1 MGCHC
6 LLCYW
11 GEGCSFNRHFK
22 RNGSHQEYN
31 HYRSRI
37 WPLKAS
43 GVLWKKALVIWLTL
57 YWRGRWE
64 GSGDMSG
71 EGRDKCCPKHSCLDH
86 KKSFLDICLKKK
98 KKFIYL
104 AAPGLCCSRQDLV
117 P

>member
-1 MGCHC
+1 
-6 LLCYW
+6 
-11 GEGCSFNRHFK
+11 
-22 RNGSHQEYN
+22 
-31 HYRSRI
+31 
-37 WPLKAS
+37 
-43 GVLWKKALVIWLTL
+43 
-57 YWRGRWE
+57 
-64 GSGDMSG
+64 MSG